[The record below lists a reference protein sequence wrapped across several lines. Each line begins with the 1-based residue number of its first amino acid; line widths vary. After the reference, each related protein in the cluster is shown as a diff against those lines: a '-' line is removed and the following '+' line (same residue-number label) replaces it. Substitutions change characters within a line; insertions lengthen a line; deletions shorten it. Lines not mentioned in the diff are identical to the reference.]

1 MKLFK
6 NILIFI
12 LSSALAAFFVYGSFV
27 FGMTA
32 TKIVKTTGLSEV
44 KKSLVSIVVESNWRD
59 KLSYSKYTT
68 GTTSTGVMA
77 LDFGRLSTAFAVMKP
92 FPNVSLS
99 WSNVIQFKDFQG
111 IFSLYDPF
119 SIYEISPLDKK
130 YGIKQITNGSI
141 YISDEPDGTVSIYSI
156 DAVVELSF
164 FDQWKKMT
172 DMILFPGMYIRFDP
186 QANKD
191 LLWADLFRIMLV
203 LGDEKNDKNTG
214 LEFVNP
220 RVDGGKWED
229 IFFMYKL
236 PTSSRPLFQ
245 MLHLLFR
252 ERINQV
258 DLVKSYSTNY
268 TNNIVD
274 DRSLIINPSK
284 KNYYLLDDLQT
295 VLSRA
300 VMTQM
305 DGQEFREKVDKI
317 YEESKI
323 LVKGN
328 SINNTLER
336 FLTDTRFA
344 TFAGNIQHNQLD
356 TIYKETA
363 SILGI
368 TPAEGKWK
376 FFQYLSD
383 IYSKNIITRRKDPTF
398 SGIDTYTPT
407 AAGLARTLD
416 NQNIE
421 SKDYFDIT
429 LYAYQ
434 ILKKAQ
440 DGDMFTEESLTSG
453 ATYELIE
460 TLFWATE
467 KYIQWI
473 SDMTIRKWA
482 YQTLVV
488 QFYAPLSNALAKSL
502 YKTYTLNEGGYVYLK
517 PDYIEWEV
525 IKLDPKMKDS
535 IESVFYI
542 FNNTYERLARF
553 YDPEDQ
559 KYALISFHDAVIR
572 IGAFAELVTDGEYR
586 SYQKN
591 PYIGIDVY
599 DIFMPSISISGE
611 IERKQTSSG
620 ILSEEIPQPTIAP
633 ILTTEEIPA
642 EAPVVEPILNAPSDS
657 SVNGSLVPVDSW
669 SGETIPVISDDI
681 MPQ

>member
-1 MKLFK
+1 MTFLK

-12 LSSALAAFFVYGSFV
+12 LSSALAAFFVYWSFV
-27 FGMTA
+27 FGTA
-32 TKIVKTTGLSEV
+32 STKVIKVNGLPEI
-44 KKSLVSIVVESNWRD
+44 KKSTVSIAVESNGRD
-59 KLSYSKYTT
+59 KLLYGRYTT
-68 GTTSTGVMA
+68 GSTSTGVLA
-77 LDFGRLSTAFAVMKP
+77 LDFWRLSTAFAVMKP
-92 FPNVSLS
+92 FPSVSLS

-119 SIYEISPLDKK
+119 SVYELYPLSKMYD
-130 YGIKQITNGSI
+130 IKQITNGSL

-186 QANKD
+186 QANKE
-191 LLWADLFRIMLV
+191 LQWADLFRIMLV

-220 RVDGGKWED
+220 RVDGGKGED

-236 PTSSRPLFQ
+236 PASSRPLFQ

-252 ERINQV
+252 ERISQV

-268 TNNIVD
+268 TNNLVD
-274 DRSLIINPSK
+274 DRSLILNPSK
-284 KNYYLLDDLQT
+284 KNYYLLDDLQS
-295 VLSRA
+295 VLSKA

-305 DGQEFREKVDKI
+305 EGQDFRDRVNKI
-317 YEESKI
+317 YDESKN
-323 LVKGN
+323 LVKWN
-328 SINNTLER
+328 SVNNTLEA

-363 SILGI
+363 GILGI
-368 TPAEGKWK
+368 TPPDGKWK

-383 IYSKNIITRRKDPTF
+383 IYSRNIITRRKDPTF
-398 SGIDTYTPT
+398 SWIDTYTPT

-440 DGDMFTEESLTSG
+440 DGEMFTEESLTSA

-460 TLFWATE
+460 TLFGATE

-473 SDMTIRKWA
+473 SDIAIRKWA

-488 QFYAPLSNALAKSL
+488 QFYNPLSNALSKSL
-502 YKTYTLNEGGYVYLK
+502 YKIYTINRGWYVYFN
-517 PDYIEWEV
+517 PDYIEWET
-525 IKLDPKMKDS
+525 IKLDPKMKSS
-535 IESVFYI
+535 IEAMYYI
-542 FNNTYERLARF
+542 LNNTYERIAPL
-553 YDPEDQ
+553 YDSNDQ
-559 KYALISFHDAVIR
+559 KYALISFHDAILR
-572 IGAFAELVTDGEYR
+572 IGAFAEMATEWEYR
-586 SYQKN
+586 EYQKN

-599 DIFMPSISISGE
+599 DIFMPSISTNGE
-611 IERKQTSSG
+611 IDRKQSNNNIISDVIPEIPLVIPEEVIGDSIEATWASNEK
-620 ILSEEIPQPTIAP
+620 LSEPSPLEVVSSTWNTIPQS
-633 ILTTEEIPA
+633 LSTETGA
-642 EAPVVEPILNAPSDS
+642 V
-657 SVNGSLVPVDSW
+657 
-669 SGETIPVISDDI
+669 
-681 MPQ
+681 Q